1 MSDITKKIF
10 SIEPEGPSKSAREPS
25 TDDVIRPVLADRAEP
40 RVKSAQEDVPKF
52 VTREAKSPLKAPP
65 QSELG
70 EDPPSGAGWVIVSL
84 GVLYLI
90 GAGLYFGMPLLN
102 ETAGLFAIAGLA
114 LLLALPL
121 VLLFL
126 LWRALRHLN
135 NINAQ
140 NARLSRAA
148 EILVTP
154 DDEALART
162 ETLAAGIQTQ
172 ISKVNSNLAD
182 TVEALKGVQL
192 GVTRESQALDAAGLQ
207 LTSRSDDVG
216 RNLTLQRQALESISS
231 TFDTRM
237 GTLSTQITDTGQTLD
252 VICTTAEEKLLKASE
267 ALQIASGKMDQTV
280 ADGSTRISERITEIG
295 DISLK
300 LEETTK
306 TLTTDLETSA
316 QTLTDAD
323 QGLMD
328 KTLALQ
334 ELNISTQTKIIDL
347 QNTIDRGN
355 EMLANLNEAAETR
368 ESFVQSYYQDLSAGL
383 KQSENETLAAQGK
396 TARMVEDNLAQM
408 RQDFQAMES
417 DLQALQ
423 SKLNNLKTAAPAAA
437 PAAVESQTRLNLKP
451 LDSDFPPVEAP
462 RFAPTPR
469 VSTTIANTAS
479 IVESPLNLGADMELE
494 SAEAAIVDYEPDV
507 IRRPGD
513 VDPAPASKSKGFG
526 RRAEKQDKSGWR
538 WRDMLGTLDRPD
550 ANLTAATG
558 LVGAAAATTAGIN
571 GVAILTKLQ
580 LSPSAIV
587 DEGTVIDATQA
598 RINNGESGLVTTV
611 TTKLPDAVS
620 HLKNEIAGNPQLENE
635 LKSFSAE
642 FAQMIGNTPPTAP
655 ALRAALGSPD
665 GRAYLLAA
673 AALKG

>member
-10 SIEPEGPSKSAREPS
+10 SIEPEGPPKSAREPS